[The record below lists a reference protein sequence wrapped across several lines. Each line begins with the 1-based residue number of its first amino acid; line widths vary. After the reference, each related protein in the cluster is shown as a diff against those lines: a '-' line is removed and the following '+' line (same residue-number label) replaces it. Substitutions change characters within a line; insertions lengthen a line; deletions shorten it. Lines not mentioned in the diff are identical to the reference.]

1 MFLQQ
6 QSKIPKV
13 CHKKRHQFENRLFL
27 LFLNMN
33 LSASFPVLSKYTYL
47 NTANSGLLS
56 IEVAKW
62 RTQHDQLF
70 IDGASAFRMEQSP
83 IIESLRANVADFFKA
98 DFANVFLTQ
107 NFSFGLNTLL
117 DGLPKTH
124 RFLLLNNEYPS
135 IDYQIISR
143 GFAHFKVDLDEHVE
157 DNILVAIEK
166 YQPTAFAFSV
176 VQYISGY
183 RINPEFIKKLKQN
196 YPDLLL
202 IGDGTQF
209 CGTTDFD
216 FKNSGLDALIA
227 SAYKWLLAGYGTAFV
242 LLSDQLYHQLYQD
255 RKDTPLPNTPFL
267 KGKKQLA
274 FCFEPGHLDTLN
286 FGSFNESL
294 HFIKSVGISE
304 IERKTQELCKLAR
317 IKLNDRGLLPDYLT
331 NQQYA
336 STIMSMSLNQAMVDK
351 LDDARILCS
360 PRGTGTRIS
369 FHFYNTEDDLQKL
382 LDVLDGKKI

>member
-1 MFLQQ
+1 
-6 QSKIPKV
+6 
-13 CHKKRHQFENRLFL
+13 
-27 LFLNMN
+27 MN
-33 LSASFPVLSKYTYL
+33 LAASFPILSNYTYL

-56 IEVAKW
+56 TSLAKW
-62 RTQHDQLF
+62 RTEHDQLF
-70 IDGASAFRMEQSP
+70 VDGASAFRMEQSP
-83 IIESLRANVADFFKA
+83 IIETLRANVADFFKA
-98 DFANVFLTQ
+98 DLGNVFLTQ
-107 NFSFGLNTLL
+107 NFSFGFNTLL
-117 DGLPKTH
+117 DGLSKKH
-124 RFLLLNNEYPS
+124 RFLLLDNEYPS

-143 GFAHFKVDLDEHVE
+143 GFEYFKVEIDAHLEA
-157 DNILVAIEK
+157 NILAAIEK
-166 YQPTAFAFSV
+166 YRPTAFAFSV

-183 RINPEFIKKLKQN
+183 SINPEFIIKLKQN

-209 CGTTDFD
+209 CGTTDFN

-227 SAYKWLLAGYGTAFV
+227 SSYKWLLSGYGTAFV
-242 LLSDQLYHQLYQD
+242 LLSDQLYHELYQD
-255 RKDTPLPNTPFL
+255 RRDTELPNTPFL

-294 HFIKSVGISE
+294 NFIKSIGISE
-304 IERKTQELCKLAR
+304 IERKTQDLCKLAR
-317 IKLNDRGLLPDYLT
+317 TKLNDRGLLPDYLV

-336 STIMSMSLNQAMVDK
+336 STIMSMPLDQDMVTK
-351 LDDARILCS
+351 LADARILCS

-382 LDVLDGKKI
+382 LDVLDGKKV